1 MRYVDLMTRQPDPD
15 RKPALLQEIVDY
27 LVDKPLSALTFRSLA
42 TTLGVSSFTLVYHF
56 GTRAELVREIIEAI
70 ANRQRGFEVLIEPAD
85 LTLDSYVDGLRRTFE
100 LTLLPHNRALQRLE
114 FEAQMLEALEPEHAV
129 TRLAHKQLQERGR
142 DTLMVLGLD
151 EENATIES
159 RLLIDTFYGIQVG
172 LVVNGDDARAT
183 AAFDRAMQQHRERIL
198 QLSNTAA

>member
-1 MRYVDLMTRQPDPD
+1 MTRQPDPD

-100 LTLLPHNRALQRLE
+100 LTLLPHNRSPAAARI
-114 FEAQMLEALEPEHAV
+114 
-129 TRLAHKQLQERGR
+129 RGP
-142 DTLMVLGLD
+142 
-151 EENATIES
+151 
-159 RLLIDTFYGIQVG
+159 
-172 LVVNGDDARAT
+172 DARGPRTGARGHPPRPQT
-183 AAFDRAMQQHRERIL
+183 APGTRSGHPDGARTRRRERDDREPPAHRHPSTASRSGSSSTATTRGPPPPSTAPCSSTASAS
-198 QLSNTAA
+198 SN